1 MKASLIR
8 FFAALGMG
16 AALFITVSLN
26 TAQADSIPFNPN
38 DFVVDVVVDG
48 QSYHVPV
55 QIIEGTDRRS
65 YEGIF
70 EHDVDGNGFRV
81 TISGVL
87 DPDPIITWVDT
98 FTNFGTP
105 STFSGFKVMPIFP
118 TGNPGTVFG
127 AVTGGL
133 TDATGNGVSL
143 TPTGALGDP
152 DGDTIPEFVINEV
165 SMGGPYVNM
174 GVDVG
179 SAISH
184 SGGVPGAFYSFT
196 DSSGPF
202 AAPPGVWTS
211 LRSTWSFTL
220 SGNGDTVALSGFAS
234 IVPEPSSIAL
244 GAIGAVSLFV
254 AAISR
259 RRKA

>member
-1 MKASLIR
+1 MKASIIR
-8 FFAALGMG
+8 FFAAFGIG
-16 AALFITVSLN
+16 VALFN
-26 TAQADSIPFNPN
+26 TARAESIPFNAD
-38 DFVVDVVVDG
+38 DFLVDVVVDG

-55 QIIEGTDRRS
+55 QVIEGTDRRS

-70 EHDVDGNGFRV
+70 EHDVGGNGFRV

-127 AVTGGL
+127 QVTGGL

-143 TPTGALGDP
+143 TPTGSLGDP
-152 DGDTIPEFVINEV
+152 DGDSVPEFVINDV
-165 SMGGPYVNM
+165 GVGGPPVYTNM

-179 SAISH
+179 SALTFGPDI
-184 SGGVPGAFYSFT
+184 PGAHHTFT
-196 DSSGPF
+196 FSSGPF
-202 AAPPGVWTS
+202 AAPPGVWTT

-220 SGNGDTVALSGFAS
+220 SGDGDTVALTGFAS
-234 IVPEPSSIAL
+234 IVPEPSSVAL
-244 GAIGAVSLFV
+244 GVIGAASLFV
-254 AAISR
+254 AAMRR